1 MRVGDTV
8 HLPCVIEGTD
18 HGIRPARVQYIH
30 PQERFCVVQVEFD
43 FGAFRET
50 VYLGNRARPRARELE
65 RKKET
70 A

>member
-1 MRVGDTV
+1 MRVGDTL

-30 PQERFCVVQVEFD
+30 PQERFCVVSFEFD

>member
-8 HLPCVIEGTD
+8 HLPCVIEETD
-18 HGIRPARVQYIH
+18 HGIRPAQVRYIH
-30 PQERFCVVQVEFD
+30 PQERFCVVQFEFS

-50 VYLGNRARPRARELE
+50 VYLGNRATPHAEAPRE
-65 RKKET
+65 RET